1 MASPACREGGDR
13 RLQYQGWLGV
23 GRPLKGGDLRVTA
36 SGGGFMRVVKLIR
49 AVRGRFRSYGGRSTT
64 MSPRALSK
72 GPEDPPV
79 PPGWQD
85 VRDRI
90 EKLEQDPR
98 RRPLLVNARK
108 RLAPVLAAQ
117 GSLTFLRLEKGL
129 SRRALAAL
137 CSIDVSQLSR
147 IEAGSEDPRL
157 SVCRRLAQALDES
170 LNVIATAIAAS
181 GQKEPKRAP
190 GPT

>member
-1 MASPACREGGDR
+1 
-13 RLQYQGWLGV
+13 
-23 GRPLKGGDLRVTA
+23 
-36 SGGGFMRVVKLIR
+36 MRVVKFLR
-49 AVRGRFRSYGGRSTT
+49 LVGGRCRLSRGRSTT
-64 MSPRALSK
+64 MSSRALSK
-72 GPEDPPV
+72 GPENPPV

-129 SRRALAAL
+129 SRRVLAEL

-170 LNVIATAIAAS
+170 LDVIATAIAAS
-181 GQKEPKRAP
+181 GPKEPKRGP